1 MHMFMRK
8 RPPMAA
14 IAMTNIHMN
23 GEYLGG
29 NHELRQERDG
39 KVAAYDWVMLVPVSS
54 KPWL

>member
-29 NHELRQERDG
+29 NHALRQERNA

-54 KPWL
+54 KP